1 MLNRLWDSIEMNL
14 IERETVRVFVMCWY
28 FIKWPIRENELVTD
42 TVTLGRKNAIDDAEF
57 LKWDYLFLFQLLYQ
71 LQRAVNRWCGYPTT
85 FIHTFIGP
93 GILVYSIVLLHKKSF
108 QYRMKYYA
116 EYIRFIF
123 QFSYFTF
130 PISSSILFIYSY
142 CHTILLLF
150 SKITFICDDNYSNV
164 SIMLLGNGCW
174 FYPFATY
181 MCFLYISLTIT
192 IRQEL

>member
-1 MLNRLWDSIEMNL
+1 MI
-14 IERETVRVFVMCWY
+14 
-28 FIKWPIRENELVTD
+28 
-42 TVTLGRKNAIDDAEF
+42 EF
-57 LKWDYLFLFQLLYQ
+57 LKCYYLLFRLLCQ
-71 LQRAVNRWCGYPTT
+71 SQRAVSWWCRYPRT

-130 PISSSILFIYSY
+130 PISFSILFIYSY
-142 CHTILLLF
+142 SPTIILHF
-150 SKITFICDDNYSNV
+150 SKIRFICDRNYSNV

-174 FYPFATY
+174 FYLFATY
-181 MCFLYISLTIT
+181 MYFIHISLINT
-192 IRQEL
+192 IREEPSSRGSIKGVLG